1 MTVSAA
7 GGPTKRRRG
16 GRGFK
21 ILIGVAIALAL
32 LWTGGW
38 FAVRHYVAGK
48 IETVVARAE
57 AEGASL
63 SCGAQSLSGFPFRLG
78 ITCTPLEAACP
89 AEDASLSLAGV
100 EAMGLVYNPGHL
112 LFDAKGPLTL
122 SGPDGTSASA
132 NWSALQSS
140 LRMGFSG
147 LKRYSIVSDG
157 LDASLSAP
165 GRLAGPVAFK
175 ADHAE
180 LHLVPDPDTAG
191 MIDIFTTVENGVTT
205 LPGRPAVPPATSNV
219 AIGVPEAVLKQR
231 NDPVA
236 AWIASGQPVRIHRAE
251 IDVAGLSLALAG
263 DATIDTAGLISG
275 TFTVRLSALDAL
287 PALVD
292 RFRPGS
298 GEKVAR
304 LIGPI
309 SAFLR
314 PVDADGKTWRE
325 AKITVQRG
333 RAVLGFIPLGQIPS
347 LLRGAGGIALAPAP
361 ALPDQTLTPA
371 ANSEPA
377 APQDLGA
384 PATAGAAPETP
395 APAPLVPSPA
405 ATGAAEAIR
414 DLATTLKHPGRCA
427 RS

>member
-1 MTVSAA
+1 MTVSEA
-7 GGPTKRRRG
+7 GGPAKRRRG
-16 GRGFK
+16 GLGFK

-38 FAVRHYVAGK
+38 FAIRHYVAGK
-48 IETVVARAE
+48 IDAVVARAE

-63 SCGAQSLSGFPFRLG
+63 SCGAQSLSGFPFRLAV
-78 ITCTPLEAACP
+78 TCTPIEAACP

-100 EAMGLVYNPGHL
+100 EAMGLVYNPGHM
-112 LFDAKGPLTL
+112 LFDAKGPMTMT
-122 SGPDGTSASA
+122 GPDGITASA

-140 LRMGFSG
+140 LRVGFSG

-157 LDASLSAP
+157 LDASLTAP
-165 GRLAGPVAFK
+165 SRLTGPVAFK

-191 MIDIFTTVENGVTT
+191 MIDVFTTVENGVTT

-219 AIGVPEAVLKQR
+219 AIGVPEAVLKER

-251 IDVAGLSLALAG
+251 IDVAGFALALAG
-263 DATIDTAGLISG
+263 DATIDAAGLISG

-333 RAVLGFIPLGQIPS
+333 RVVLGFIPLGQIPS
-347 LLRGAGGIALAPAP
+347 LLRGQGGIALAPAP
-361 ALPDQTLTPA
+361 AQPDQSLTSA
-371 ANSEPA
+371 ANTAPA

-384 PATAGAAPETP
+384 PAAAVPAAEAPAAPL
-395 APAPLVPSPA
+395 APSPA
-405 ATGAAEAIR
+405 ATGAAAAIR